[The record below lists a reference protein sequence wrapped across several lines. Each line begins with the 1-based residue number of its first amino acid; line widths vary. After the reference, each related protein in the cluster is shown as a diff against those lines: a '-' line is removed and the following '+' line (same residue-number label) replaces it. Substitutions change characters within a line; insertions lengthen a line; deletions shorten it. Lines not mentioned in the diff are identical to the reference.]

1 MLILRYCLIGISY
14 SLRPGAYKTT
24 TCNKISFGHFYFAV
38 MQLQRPSKSDER
50 QIWLAI
56 KYHLVS
62 LLKLLLLA
70 ALAVDIYCIILSP
83 KLYTCQLHS
92 Y

>member
-1 MLILRYCLIGISY
+1 MPSATY
-14 SLRPGAYKTT
+14 
-24 TCNKISFGHFYFAV
+24 NKKSFGHFYFAV

-56 KYHLVS
+56 KHHLAN

-70 ALAVDIYCIILSP
+70 ALAVDIYCIILTP